1 MLRAA
6 SRNSPNRHRS
16 AATSIRTAY
25 CIRIHKQSLSSKSSV
40 FLVSFA
46 LRLASFHFS
55 FVCLPPGNPH
65 VYAMNRL
72 MESAVELDVVQV
84 PISAHTDLAASY
96 PILSAMPYPG
106 HSGR

>member
-46 LRLASFHFS
+46 LRLASFHFR
-55 FVCLPPGNPH
+55 FVCLPP
-65 VYAMNRL
+65 
-72 MESAVELDVVQV
+72 
-84 PISAHTDLAASY
+84 
-96 PILSAMPYPG
+96 
-106 HSGR
+106 